1 MNKSSRN
8 HLTNRSKISKYIYFL
23 KFTQAFENNLQRQK
37 AAKQWLSRS
46 SELLD
51 LSSGDSRDTPG
62 AGFDENNQQSGS
74 NNQGLIPQIVM
85 NPWGSEAP
93 MMTFAVQAYQ
103 HQWLLQVGLILQ
115 EISLINQRILAR
127 SSYTYSEKATIFF
140 EIFTL
145 LLTGTT

>member
-1 MNKSSRN
+1 
-8 HLTNRSKISKYIYFL
+8 
-23 KFTQAFENNLQRQK
+23 
-37 AAKQWLSRS
+37 
-46 SELLD
+46 

-103 HQWLLQVGLILQ
+103 HQWLLQVGLIFLHLKWIIIPHHLVLVFLW
-115 EISLINQRILAR
+115 ISF
-127 SSYTYSEKATIFF
+127 KKD
-140 EIFTL
+140 
-145 LLTGTT
+145 

>member
-1 MNKSSRN
+1 MLKKFVDSSNKSSWN
-8 HLTNRSKISKYIYFL
+8 HLTNRSKISKNIYFSNL
-23 KFTQAFENNLQRQK
+23 QAFENNLQRQK

-103 HQWLLQVGLILQ
+103 HQWLLQVGLILLK
-115 EISLINQRILAR
+115 INLINQKILA
-127 SSYTYSEKATIFF
+127 
-140 EIFTL
+140 
-145 LLTGTT
+145 

>member
-1 MNKSSRN
+1 MYILIKIENS
-8 HLTNRSKISKYIYFL
+8 ISKKNVKKIRRFVEKVQETIWRTDKKL
-23 KFTQAFENNLQRQK
+23 FIFSNLQAFENNLQRQK

-103 HQWLLQVGLILQ
+103 HQWLLQVGLILLK
-115 EISLINQRILAR
+115 INLINQRILA
-127 SSYTYSEKATIFF
+127 
-140 EIFTL
+140 
-145 LLTGTT
+145 